1 MTDVFKYQIGD
12 TVRIKLT
19 MFTGVITSKTM
30 TFEGRIYYE
39 VFRCKTYKMYEEKKL
54 VKI

>member
-30 TFEGRIYYE
+30 TYEGRIYYE
-39 VFRCKTYKMYEEKKL
+39 VFRCNTYKMYEEKKL

>member
-12 TVRIKLT
+12 TVRIELT
-19 MFTGVITSKTM
+19 LFTGVITAKTM
-30 TFEGRIYYE
+30 TYEGRIYYE
-39 VFRCKTYKMYEEKKL
+39 VFRGKTYKMYEEKKL